1 MSSYMGIGQWAATF
15 SGDVPEGQV
24 AKISGSGAVSAC
36 AAGEAFC
43 GVVISAARDGAA
55 CSVALG
61 GMLTAA
67 YRGAAPALGWTTL
80 TADGSGGVKAEVGEQ
95 ESGVRALAVEV
106 DTAGKYVTFVL

>member
-1 MSSYMGIGQWAATF
+1 MPMSGPLWRYRP
-15 SGDVPEGQV
+15 SGRPGYSND
-24 AKISGSGAVSAC
+24 SRGSGAVSAC

-67 YRGAAPALGWTTL
+67 YSGAAPALGWTTL

-106 DTAGKYVTFVL
+106 DTAGKYVTFIL

>member
-67 YRGAAPALGWTTL
+67 AALRRRSESRSPACGLWRWKWILPGN
-80 TADGSGGVKAEVGEQ
+80 V
-95 ESGVRALAVEV
+95 
-106 DTAGKYVTFVL
+106 

>member
-15 SGDVPEGQV
+15 S
-24 AKISGSGAVSAC
+24 
-36 AAGEAFC
+36 GEAFC

-67 YRGAAPALGWTTL
+67 YSGAAPALGWTTL

-106 DTAGKYVTFVL
+106 DTAGKYVTFIL

>member
-1 MSSYMGIGQWAATF
+1 M
-15 SGDVPEGQV
+15 
-24 AKISGSGAVSAC
+24 
-36 AAGEAFC
+36 
-43 GVVISAARDGAA
+43 VISAARDGAA

-67 YRGAAPALGWTTL
+67 YSGAAPALGWTTL

-95 ESGVRALAVEV
+95 GSGVRALAVEV

>member
-43 GVVISAARDGAA
+43 G
-55 CSVALG
+55 SVALG

-67 YRGAAPALGWTTL
+67 YSGAAPALGWTTL

-106 DTAGKYVTFVL
+106 DTAGKCVTFVL